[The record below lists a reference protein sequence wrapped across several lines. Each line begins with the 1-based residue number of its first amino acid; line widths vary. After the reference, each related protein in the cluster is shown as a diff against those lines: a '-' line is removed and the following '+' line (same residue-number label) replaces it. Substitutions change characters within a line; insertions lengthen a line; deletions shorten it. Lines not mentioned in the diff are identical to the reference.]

1 MKNVSCVLLLISILL
16 FLVAVYNKFAGQD
29 GWLLGYSAQ
38 AWWRCSM
45 AFAVWAIASKL
56 VCPFSK
62 SCE

>member
-1 MKNVSCVLLLISILL
+1 MKHVSGILLVISILL
-16 FLVAVYNKFAGQD
+16 FLVAVYNKFAGQE

-38 AWWRCSM
+38 GWWRCSM

-62 SCE
+62 ADE